1 MRSRLTPDNVMFV
14 RYTALFRK
22 FTDIGSAMKKLK
34 KKRKIKPATPNFHFS
49 WSCNNCGRSPFYT
62 VPWMRWDAASKSHTY
77 HTLTIYDC
85 ENTPDEGHPYL
96 INTVTIL
103 LENSEKFCDDFRE
116 VWLVLTVIRPGRFS
130 SSSET
135 CGWTPAG
142 NNL

>member
-14 RYTALFRK
+14 RYTALFSK

-34 KKRKIKPATPNFHFS
+34 KKRKSNPPHPIFIFHDHV
-49 WSCNNCGRSPFYT
+49 T
-62 VPWMRWDAASKSHTY
+62 IAAEAHFIPYPGCVETLLPRAIHTIH

-103 LENSEKFCDDFRE
+103 LENSEKFRDDFRE
-116 VWLVLTVIRPGRFS
+116 V
-130 SSSET
+130 
-135 CGWTPAG
+135 
-142 NNL
+142 